1 MSKTV
6 TDGAQIFLL
15 NWTVD
20 DGHECNAQKYSPYPL
35 LILSRILVISSSAH
49 VYDFIAWLASVCSVM
64 FVFQLLSL
72 LGFTLRSNTSAPV
85 ASDSVGP
92 VDDDDDGVSLGRSKN
107 RDIRA
112 ISTDGGSM
120 VGYPHK
126 LGEAAADSWRAPGR
140 SRNSCFA
147 CILGVLLLR
156 GLMLL
161 LVCLLDI
168 WACFDEDDKL
178 ALEVDDED
186 VW

>member
-1 MSKTV
+1 
-6 TDGAQIFLL
+6 
-15 NWTVD
+15 
-20 DGHECNAQKYSPYPL
+20 
-35 LILSRILVISSSAH
+35 
-49 VYDFIAWLASVCSVM
+49 M

-126 LGEAAADSWRAPGR
+126 LGEAAADS
-140 SRNSCFA
+140 
-147 CILGVLLLR
+147 
-156 GLMLL
+156 
-161 LVCLLDI
+161 
-168 WACFDEDDKL
+168 
-178 ALEVDDED
+178 
-186 VW
+186 